1 MRSRPPHSA
10 DTKGPTRCAQSL
22 SSLNLGWCKVGD
34 ETISRMS
41 TVRRNQSDADKAGAS
56 PLLLQMHA
64 LKHLRVPHTSVS
76 DDGLRSICKQF
87 GQVRYNGKICL
98 TIIRRRTL
106 KKDKPL

>member
-1 MRSRPPHSA
+1 M
-10 DTKGPTRCAQSL
+10 
-22 SSLNLGWCKVGD
+22 GD

-41 TVRRNQSDADKAGAS
+41 TVRRNQSDADKAWVS

-87 GQVRYNGKICL
+87 GQVRYNGKIANDY
-98 TIIRRRTL
+98 RRRTL

>member
-1 MRSRPPHSA
+1 MQSRPPHSA
-10 DTKGPTRCAQSL
+10 DTKGPARCAQSL

-41 TVRRNQSDADKAGAS
+41 TVRRNPPDADKAGAS
-56 PLLLQMHA
+56 PLWLQMHA

-87 GQVRYNGKICL
+87 GQVHNNGRIANDYRRY
-98 TIIRRRTL
+98 T
-106 KKDKPL
+106 